1 MSNSPSE
8 SMDMDEQNEA
18 DSVTSTIEEE
28 PDSDQE
34 WLVNDVLAEGEVD
47 GTTKYLIDWQGYP
60 LWEASWE
67 PKENLG
73 DVMLADWEESKKK
86 EGHQRKSKQSINAW
100 REAVV
105 SRLYGKMERHEK
117 RNLKRAERGLELSV
131 YEKSLEDYLADL
143 ERDPKG
149 EEEIEDQKVAS
160 TPNTKNLP
168 PSRRGSLENP
178 SQRQLAALDGQAPK
192 KTPTKSPN
200 RGVSDPESTRR
211 YSGTAAGAREAP
223 SKPVVKSTLRSKL
236 GPYKAKEPPKELEV
250 NRPQPVIREAS
261 SGNNN
266 VFAGGKVRK
275 KRPTL
280 LDAAVD
286 PSKKPQ
292 LLNSHLTRKLEKGFR
307 DKEGTT
313 APPKPPPSVFNLN
326 PAEREL
332 LSEKA
337 ASRLDPITSS
347 TPEEMQIQDAQQPD
361 SDGRTVGE
369 SGKVS
374 SAGVKKKK
382 KSVRWGDEPE
392 VQPPAEPEPEASLF
406 INDPFPE
413 SYVAGFQVEQDTIQP
428 KEELSEQS
436 PALSSLPPPPT
447 ATIIS
452 PHGND
457 DMCLDTPNVTRDARF
472 GPNATVS
479 IPLTFNGTPEETM
492 QHWLSMLEGS
502 ETLVFTHACI
512 GRDFWSQAA
521 SRPLFRGI
529 VTSCDNAA
537 SLTDISERLK
547 VGSFGILCHLGELC
561 ILLHPSK
568 CEDWEL
574 PTQSDSISSLK
585 FIIFEAPTFLEA
597 SSLAPIPLSLD
608 HGGEDLPPGMRPAL
622 FQRVFGFEYSRLL
635 PARLQNTTT
644 KHPFFLAFPRSATP
658 ASLLLSRW
666 LRACNGDCKIHS
678 SLYPG
683 QWSHFMSLDGGVV
696 IIDEDAAYSIRL
708 FPGLNNLLNSKSDRF
723 RFWIFSKSLRTP
735 TLVPHGSNSFAELG
749 AIRLQ
754 PVLEF
759 GTAIL
764 VTPSFLVS
772 QPQQACVLLKWL
784 WQSSSKGN
792 IDRYQRARLV
802 MCAGIA
808 DWLYELAIEKAEKER
823 SDNSARVQKHGAINH
838 DAVEALFKTWQIVT
852 KFINE
857 PEDPSPLIFAPES
870 INGNDEQSLVNW
882 FGWWSIMN
890 MNQFRKFSVL
900 GSSDCARAPERLS
913 RHIKRPK
920 FSPSTTDNPDEIHIQ
935 HDREERLKHSTD
947 RQGTTGQSS
956 PEQLTTPRMSLSNQS
971 RELTD
976 FLDSLISRVSK
987 WCPIELYK
995 FPVSYWNRDM
1005 AYHFGDY
1012 QSLFT
1017 TYYKCFNWLTPFEEG
1032 TFPQRNTMAALF
1044 YTIEGPWDQTLYP
1057 QGSMPTRRPWF
1068 VVHRPV
1074 NVHKKPWR
1082 ESELLIWD
1090 PTPNEK
1096 FIRNEVYE
1104 SDLIE
1109 AQREMIQFY
1118 DEQNAIKNP
1127 NQPIMKVWIAGFNIP
1142 SNELTA
1148 DPMDVT
1154 LSYLERFAQDTRFWL
1169 PAPDTALP
1177 MRGWKMVKP
1186 GTAPVTPT
1194 PRSPSPDHM
1203 DIDEPDKPDE
1213 PEQEDGRKMTTIF
1226 HPPRG
1231 LNLLGSTKCQNRL
1244 YQHTMESLRR
1254 VRDSAEYHMQ
1264 YNFRPTT
1271 AWYREQQAEH
1281 RGFEHVTVVAW
1292 QVLFRRFNLPNPEAE

>member
-1 MSNSPSE
+1 MG
-8 SMDMDEQNEA
+8 MDEQNEA

-86 EGHQRKSKQSINAW
+86 EGHQRKSKQSITAW

-105 SRLYGKMERHEK
+105 ARLYGKMERHEK

-160 TPNTKNLP
+160 TPNTKNPP

-178 SQRQLAALDGQAPK
+178 SQRQLTALDGQAPK

-200 RGVSDPESTRR
+200 RGVSDPDSTRR
-211 YSGTAAGAREAP
+211 FSGTAAGVREAP

-236 GPYKAKEPPKELEV
+236 GPYKAKEPPKELEA
-250 NRPQPVIREAS
+250 NRPQPVIRETS

-313 APPKPPPSVFNLN
+313 APPKPPSSVFNLN

-369 SGKVS
+369 SEKVS

-413 SYVAGFQVEQDTIQP
+413 SYAAEI
-428 KEELSEQS
+428 SEQS
-436 PALSSLPPPPT
+436 PALSSLPPPPA
-447 ATIIS
+447 ATTLS

-457 DMCLDTPNVTRDARF
+457 DVCLDTPNVTRNARF

-479 IPLTFNGTPEETM
+479 IPLSFHGTPEENM

-502 ETLVFTHACI
+502 ETLVFTHACT

-547 VGSFGILCHLGELC
+547 VGS
-561 ILLHPSK
+561 
-568 CEDWEL
+568 
-574 PTQSDSISSLK
+574 LK

-597 SSLAPIPLSLD
+597 SSLAPISLSLD

-644 KHPFFLAFPRSATP
+644 KHPFFLAFPRSAAPT
-658 ASLLLSRW
+658 SLLLSRW

-723 RFWIFSKSLRTP
+723 MFWIFSKSLRTP

-823 SDNSARVQKHGAINH
+823 SDTSARVQKHGAINH
-838 DAVEALFKTWQIVT
+838 DAVEAMFKTWQIVT

-882 FGWWSIMN
+882 FGWWSVMN

-935 HDREERLKHSTD
+935 HDHEERLKHSTD
-947 RQGTTGQSS
+947 RQGTTGQSG
-956 PEQLTTPRMSLSNQS
+956 PEQLTAPRMSLSNQS

-976 FLDSLISRVSK
+976 FLDSLIGRVGK

-1044 YTIEGPWDQTLYP
+1044 YTIEGPWDQALYP

-1213 PEQEDGRKMTTIF
+1213 PEQEDGRKMTTVF

-1231 LNLLGSTKCQNRL
+1231 LNPLGSTKCQNRL
-1244 YQHTMESLRR
+1244 YQHTTESLRR

-1292 QVLFRRFNLPNPEAE
+1292 QVLFRRYNLPNPEAE

>member
-1 MSNSPSE
+1 
-8 SMDMDEQNEA
+8 
-18 DSVTSTIEEE
+18 
-28 PDSDQE
+28 
-34 WLVNDVLAEGEVD
+34 
-47 GTTKYLIDWQGYP
+47 
-60 LWEASWE
+60 
-67 PKENLG
+67 
-73 DVMLADWEESKKK
+73 
-86 EGHQRKSKQSINAW
+86 
-100 REAVV
+100 
-105 SRLYGKMERHEK
+105 
-117 RNLKRAERGLELSV
+117 
-131 YEKSLEDYLADL
+131 
-143 ERDPKG
+143 
-149 EEEIEDQKVAS
+149 
-160 TPNTKNLP
+160 
-168 PSRRGSLENP
+168 
-178 SQRQLAALDGQAPK
+178 
-192 KTPTKSPN
+192 
-200 RGVSDPESTRR
+200 
-211 YSGTAAGAREAP
+211 
-223 SKPVVKSTLRSKL
+223 
-236 GPYKAKEPPKELEV
+236 
-250 NRPQPVIREAS
+250 
-261 SGNNN
+261 
-266 VFAGGKVRK
+266 
-275 KRPTL
+275 
-280 LDAAVD
+280 
-286 PSKKPQ
+286 
-292 LLNSHLTRKLEKGFR
+292 
-307 DKEGTT
+307 
-313 APPKPPPSVFNLN
+313 
-326 PAEREL
+326 
-332 LSEKA
+332 
-337 ASRLDPITSS
+337 
-347 TPEEMQIQDAQQPD
+347 
-361 SDGRTVGE
+361 
-369 SGKVS
+369 
-374 SAGVKKKK
+374 
-382 KSVRWGDEPE
+382 
-392 VQPPAEPEPEASLF
+392 
-406 INDPFPE
+406 
-413 SYVAGFQVEQDTIQP
+413 
-428 KEELSEQS
+428 
-436 PALSSLPPPPT
+436 
-447 ATIIS
+447 
-452 PHGND
+452 
-457 DMCLDTPNVTRDARF
+457 
-472 GPNATVS
+472 
-479 IPLTFNGTPEETM
+479 
-492 QHWLSMLEGS
+492 
-502 ETLVFTHACI
+502 
-512 GRDFWSQAA
+512 
-521 SRPLFRGI
+521 
-529 VTSCDNAA
+529 
-537 SLTDISERLK
+537 
-547 VGSFGILCHLGELC
+547 
-561 ILLHPSK
+561 
-568 CEDWEL
+568 
-574 PTQSDSISSLK
+574 
-585 FIIFEAPTFLEA
+585 
-597 SSLAPIPLSLD
+597 
-608 HGGEDLPPGMRPAL
+608 MRPAL

-644 KHPFFLAFPRSATP
+644 KHPFFLAFPRSAAP

-683 QWSHFMSLDGGVV
+683 QWSHFMRLDGGVV

-792 IDRYQRARLV
+792 IDP
-802 MCAGIA
+802 
-808 DWLYELAIEKAEKER
+808 IEKAEKER
-823 SDNSARVQKHGAINH
+823 SDTSARVQKHGAINH
-838 DAVEALFKTWQIVT
+838 DAVEAMFKTWQIVT

-882 FGWWSIMN
+882 FGWWSVMN

-900 GSSDCARAPERLS
+900 GLSDCARAPERLS

-935 HDREERLKHSTD
+935 HDHEERLKHSTD
-947 RQGTTGQSS
+947 RQGTTGQSG
-956 PEQLTTPRMSLSNQS
+956 PEQLTAPRMSLSNQS

-976 FLDSLISRVSK
+976 FLDSHWQI
-987 WCPIELYK
+987 
-995 FPVSYWNRDM
+995 SYWNRDM
-1005 AYHFGDY
+1005 AYHFRDY

-1044 YTIEGPWDQTLYP
+1044 YTIEGPWDQALYP

-1096 FIRNEVYE
+1096 FINEVYE

-1109 AQREMIQFY
+1109 AQREMIQ
-1118 DEQNAIKNP
+1118 
-1127 NQPIMKVWIAGFNIP
+1127 
-1142 SNELTA
+1142 
-1148 DPMDVT
+1148 
-1154 LSYLERFAQDTRFWL
+1154 FAQDTRFWL

-1194 PRSPSPDHM
+1194 PRPPSPDHM

-1244 YQHTMESLRR
+1244 YQHTTESLRR

-1264 YNFRPTT
+1264 YNIRPTT

-1292 QVLFRRFNLPNPEAE
+1292 QVLFRRYNLPTPRR

>member
-1 MSNSPSE
+1 
-8 SMDMDEQNEA
+8 
-18 DSVTSTIEEE
+18 
-28 PDSDQE
+28 
-34 WLVNDVLAEGEVD
+34 
-47 GTTKYLIDWQGYP
+47 
-60 LWEASWE
+60 
-67 PKENLG
+67 
-73 DVMLADWEESKKK
+73 
-86 EGHQRKSKQSINAW
+86 
-100 REAVV
+100 
-105 SRLYGKMERHEK
+105 
-117 RNLKRAERGLELSV
+117 
-131 YEKSLEDYLADL
+131 
-143 ERDPKG
+143 
-149 EEEIEDQKVAS
+149 
-160 TPNTKNLP
+160 
-168 PSRRGSLENP
+168 
-178 SQRQLAALDGQAPK
+178 
-192 KTPTKSPN
+192 
-200 RGVSDPESTRR
+200 
-211 YSGTAAGAREAP
+211 
-223 SKPVVKSTLRSKL
+223 
-236 GPYKAKEPPKELEV
+236 
-250 NRPQPVIREAS
+250 
-261 SGNNN
+261 
-266 VFAGGKVRK
+266 
-275 KRPTL
+275 
-280 LDAAVD
+280 
-286 PSKKPQ
+286 
-292 LLNSHLTRKLEKGFR
+292 
-307 DKEGTT
+307 
-313 APPKPPPSVFNLN
+313 
-326 PAEREL
+326 
-332 LSEKA
+332 
-337 ASRLDPITSS
+337 
-347 TPEEMQIQDAQQPD
+347 
-361 SDGRTVGE
+361 
-369 SGKVS
+369 
-374 SAGVKKKK
+374 
-382 KSVRWGDEPE
+382 
-392 VQPPAEPEPEASLF
+392 
-406 INDPFPE
+406 
-413 SYVAGFQVEQDTIQP
+413 
-428 KEELSEQS
+428 
-436 PALSSLPPPPT
+436 
-447 ATIIS
+447 
-452 PHGND
+452 
-457 DMCLDTPNVTRDARF
+457 
-472 GPNATVS
+472 
-479 IPLTFNGTPEETM
+479 M
-492 QHWLSMLEGS
+492 QHWPSKLEGS
-502 ETLVFTHACI
+502 ETLVFTHACT

-568 CEDWEL
+568 CEEWEL

-608 HGGEDLPPGMRPAL
+608 HGAL

-635 PARLQNTTT
+635 PARLQNSTT
-644 KHPFFLAFPRSATP
+644 KQSFFLAFSRSAAP

-683 QWSHFMSLDGGVV
+683 QWSHFMTLDAGVV

-735 TLVPHGSNSFAELG
+735 TLVPHGSSSFAELG

-823 SDNSARVQKHGAINH
+823 SHTSARVQKHGAINH
-838 DAVEALFKTWQIVT
+838 DAVEAMFKTWQIVT

-882 FGWWSIMN
+882 FGWWSVMN

-947 RQGTTGQSS
+947 RQGTTGQSG
-956 PEQLTTPRMSLSNQS
+956 PEQSTAPRMSLSNQS

-976 FLDSLISRVSK
+976 FLDSLIGRVGK

-1044 YTIEGPWDQTLYP
+1044 YTIEGPWDQALYP

-1074 NVHKKPWR
+1074 N
-1082 ESELLIWD
+1082 SELLIWD

-1096 FIRNEVYE
+1096 FIRK
-1104 SDLIE
+1104 E

-1148 DPMDVT
+1148 DPMD
-1154 LSYLERFAQDTRFWL
+1154 RFAQDT
-1169 PAPDTALP
+1169 
-1177 MRGWKMVKP
+1177 RGWKMVKP

-1244 YQHTMESLRR
+1244 YQHTT
-1254 VRDSAEYHMQ
+1254 DAE
-1264 YNFRPTT
+1264 PTT

-1292 QVLFRRFNLPNPEAE
+1292 QAE